1 MQEFMEPTIEKITK
15 DKETT
20 KLIQTRQETLQKKLD
35 HLESVVLRSNSK
47 STAFEEVYLS
57 IAENE
62 RNRKMVQE

>member
-15 DKETT
+15 DKETL

-47 STAFEEVYLS
+47 TTAFEEVYLAM
-57 IAENE
+57 AENE
-62 RNRKMVQE
+62 RNRKMIQE